1 MKVGIDARF
10 LVEPVTG
17 IGRYTAELAGEL
29 VRQPG
34 QFYLYSPRPIVV
46 GKWDKS
52 NVKLRA
58 ACFHRRIGKMFWSQ
72 TYLPYWAVKDRLD
85 VFWGATHRL
94 PRYLSAFVAR
104 VVTIHDLV
112 WRYAGDTMRPLSR
125 WVEKRLMPQ
134 AIRLADRIIADSMST
149 ASGLEALCPEA
160 RGRVRVIY
168 PGASELPN
176 PLDLKSLATIGIEQ
190 PYFLFVGTLEP
201 RKNLLRLVNAYA
213 RIDEAIRNKFLMV
226 IAGGKGWGGVDIHA
240 LVKEKGLSA
249 QLVLTGYVNDNQ
261 LATLYAHARFLA
273 MPSIY
278 EGFGLPLVEAMSF
291 GVPVLT
297 SNCSSMPE
305 VAGDAGLLVDP
316 FDEKAIAD
324 ALRSLL
330 TDDHLRDTLA
340 ARARKNSERFSWQR
354 AAAETMVVFE
364 EAVAERRSRRK
375 SVC

>member
-1 MKVGIDARF
+1 
-10 LVEPVTG
+10 
-17 IGRYTAELAGEL
+17 
-29 VRQPG
+29 
-34 QFYLYSPRPIVV
+34 
-46 GKWDKS
+46 
-52 NVKLRA
+52 
-58 ACFHRRIGKMFWSQ
+58 
-72 TYLPYWAVKDRLD
+72 
-85 VFWGATHRL
+85 
-94 PRYLSAFVAR
+94 
-104 VVTIHDLV
+104 
-112 WRYAGDTMRPLSR
+112 
-125 WVEKRLMPQ
+125 
-134 AIRLADRIIADSMST
+134 
-149 ASGLEALCPEA
+149 
-160 RGRVRVIY
+160 
-168 PGASELPN
+168 LPN